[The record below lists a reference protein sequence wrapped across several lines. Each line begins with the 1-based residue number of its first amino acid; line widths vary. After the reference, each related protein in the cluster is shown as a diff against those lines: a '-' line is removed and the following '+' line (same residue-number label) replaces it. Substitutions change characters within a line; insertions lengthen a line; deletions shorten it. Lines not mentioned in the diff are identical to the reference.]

1 MTRLGDLGGWNKLKY
16 AKLGKWISWSRPLFC
31 HFDQLLFAC
40 YTFLVISNAL
50 LSWVAQLIVFWL
62 SLILLLKAHPT
73 NLMLVIKD
81 SEVAWN
87 RGDSPS
93 LSWVQDAQKFPN
105 LTRAR
110 QVQHRLIA
118 PVLDVHLT
126 WRGRGLSW
134 AGACSWLSRGP
145 RFWSV
150 LERWKI
156 NGSQVGL

>member
-1 MTRLGDLGGWNKLKY
+1 MN
-16 AKLGKWISWSRPLFC
+16 
-31 HFDQLLFAC
+31 QLEPPS
-40 YTFLVISNAL
+40 V
-50 LSWVAQLIVFWL
+50 L
-62 SLILLLKAHPT
+62 SLRPAPFCMLHFSGYIKRLAFLSCSTDSFLAVPNLTAQGTHNKFDAGDQGFRGGLKP
-73 NLMLVIKD
+73 
-81 SEVAWN
+81 
-87 RGDSPS
+87 GGSPS

-145 RFWSV
+145 RFWGV
-150 LERWKI
+150 LER
-156 NGSQVGL
+156 